1 MKVVIAGSVA
11 GGAVAVHICRPEAA
25 ACGELLYDILAEL
38 DRKSVV

>member
-25 ACGELLYDILAEL
+25 ACGELEREAAE
-38 DRKSVV
+38 KS